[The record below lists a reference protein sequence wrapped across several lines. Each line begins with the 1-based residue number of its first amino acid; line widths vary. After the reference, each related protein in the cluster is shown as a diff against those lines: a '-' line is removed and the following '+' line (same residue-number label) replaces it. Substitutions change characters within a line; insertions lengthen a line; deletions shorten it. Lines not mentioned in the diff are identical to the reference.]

1 MSNKNKLIAY
11 ELKNF
16 AFFVI
21 LILVLGIFVTWVMQN
36 YKIRGKDW
44 ASESEG
50 EKGILSE
57 GVSPVGDTCIFYV
70 GTNLSETTHKYLNQ
84 MEIPL
89 TDDGFI
95 AGFFEIP
102 GLNSVIVNK
111 KNGYA
116 AKVAIREMGNDSA
129 SRPRAHQETFAPALG
144 SV

>member
-111 KNGYA
+111 KTVMLQKLPS
-116 AKVAIREMGNDSA
+116 AKWETIQPLARELIKKHLH
-129 SRPRAHQETFAPALG
+129 PH
-144 SV
+144 

>member
-11 ELKNF
+11 ELKNLV
-16 AFFVI
+16 FFVV
-21 LILVLGIFVTWVMQN
+21 LILALGVFITWVMQN
-36 YKIRGKDW
+36 YKIRGKNW

-70 GTNLSETTHKYLNQ
+70 GTNLSETTQKYLNK
-84 MEIPL
+84 MEIPV

-102 GLNSVIVNK
+102 GLTSVVVNK
-111 KNGYA
+111 KTVMLQKSPS
-116 AKVAIREMGNDSA
+116 AKWETIQPLARELIMKHLH
-129 SRPRAHQETFAPALG
+129 PH
-144 SV
+144 

>member
-11 ELKNF
+11 ELKNL

-21 LILVLGIFVTWVMQN
+21 LILVLGIFISWVMQN

-44 ASESEG
+44 ARESEG

-57 GVSPVGDTCIFYV
+57 AVSPVGDTCIFYV
-70 GTNLSETTHKYLNQ
+70 GTNLSETTRKYLNQ
-84 MEIPL
+84 MDTPV

-102 GLNSVIVNK
+102 GLTSVIVNK
-111 KNGYA
+111 KTVMLQ
-116 AKVAIREMGNDSA
+116 KSPSA
-129 SRPRAHQETFAPALG
+129 SWGTIQPLARELIKKHLHPH
-144 SV
+144 

>member
-11 ELKNF
+11 ELKNL
-16 AFFVI
+16 AFFVV
-21 LILVLGIFVTWVMQN
+21 LILALGFFVTWVMQN

-44 ASESEG
+44 ASVSEG

-70 GTNLSETTHKYLNQ
+70 GTNLSETTRKYLNM
-84 MEIPL
+84 MEIPV

-102 GLNSVIVNK
+102 GLTSVVVNK
-111 KNGYA
+111 KTVMLQKSPS
-116 AKVAIREMGNDSA
+116 AKWETIQPLARELIKKHLH
-129 SRPRAHQETFAPALG
+129 PH
-144 SV
+144 